1 MLTGSPDC
9 RREAAGHMA
18 EATRRPREMEAR
30 LHSARFL
37 LVFPLGTP
45 VIKRQTCSEANPT

>member
-1 MLTGSPDC
+1 MLTGSPGC